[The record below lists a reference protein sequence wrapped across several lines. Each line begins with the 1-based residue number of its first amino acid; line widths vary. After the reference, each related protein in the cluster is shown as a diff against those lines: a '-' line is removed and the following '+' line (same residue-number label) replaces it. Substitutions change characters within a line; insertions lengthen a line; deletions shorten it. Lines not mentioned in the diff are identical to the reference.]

1 MGSDLR
7 PPEEHGCCNF
17 TFSPAALVLTSC
29 RKTADNVLGFFL
41 LLNSTA
47 MISSRGNIEMH
58 LNLNLNLVDIQL
70 PNREDTL
77 FFFFLI
83 NAVYLVNQFRN
94 DAIVK
99 NLCFKAQDF

>member
-1 MGSDLR
+1 
-7 PPEEHGCCNF
+7 
-17 TFSPAALVLTSC
+17 
-29 RKTADNVLGFFL
+29 
-41 LLNSTA
+41 
-47 MISSRGNIEMH
+47 MISNRGNTEMH

-70 PNREDTL
+70 PNREDT

-99 NLCFKAQDF
+99 NLCFKAQDFWNFKRR

>member
-1 MGSDLR
+1 
-7 PPEEHGCCNF
+7 
-17 TFSPAALVLTSC
+17 
-29 RKTADNVLGFFL
+29 
-41 LLNSTA
+41 
-47 MISSRGNIEMH
+47 MH

>member
-17 TFSPAALVLTSC
+17 TFSPAALLLTSC

-77 FFFFLI
+77 FFFFF
-83 NAVYLVNQFRN
+83 N
-94 DAIVK
+94 
-99 NLCFKAQDF
+99 